1 MLLYPSL
8 YPPLHTFIPLS
19 VLSLGRRVP
28 LSDPTS
34 VSVHSHSSVSRSTQT
49 STTTTR
55 QQCVAVPPSSILS
68 IHFSVGENGFANTID
83 LSLLLQPVGAS
94 RNKAPRL
101 GEAIQGLI

>member
-1 MLLYPSL
+1 MLLSPSL

-19 VLSLGRRVP
+19 ILSLGRLVP

-34 VSVHSHSSVSRSTQT
+34 ISVHSHSSVSRSTQT
-49 STTTTR
+49 STTTR
-55 QQCVAVPPSSILS
+55 RQCVGVPPSSILS
-68 IHFSVGENGFANTID
+68 IHFSVGENDFANTID
-83 LSLLLQPVGAS
+83 LILLLQPVVAS